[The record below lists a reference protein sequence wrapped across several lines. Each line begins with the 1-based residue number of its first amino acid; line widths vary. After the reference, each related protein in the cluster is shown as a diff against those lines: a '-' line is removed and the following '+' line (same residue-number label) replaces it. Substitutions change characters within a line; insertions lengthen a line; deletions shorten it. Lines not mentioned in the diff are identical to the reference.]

1 MKIFHNPRCS
11 KSRCALEWLKDN
23 NYEFEV
29 IDYLKYPVDKNALKD
44 VLNKLKFSP
53 IELIRKNEIEYKDFI
68 LGKDLSDDEL
78 IALMV
83 RYPKLIER
91 PVIVLGENAV
101 VARPLE
107 KLIEMLQVQN

>member
-29 IDYLKYPVDKNALKD
+29 IDYLKYPVNKNVLKD